1 MSKKANKKV
10 VSASAGDKPGD
21 LTGKQQVFI
30 DEYLS
35 NGFNA
40 TEAARKAG
48 YKGDSKTLAVVGFE
62 NLRKPNISAIV
73 NERLNEAAMSANEV
87 LARLSKIARGEVIDF
102 LDEDGKFDL
111 KTARQLQKAGLLKK
125 LKSKR
130 TSKRVDVLE
139 EGNEESRETLETA
152 LVYEEV
158 EFEMYSAH
166 EALRD
171 LGKFHKLFADRVE
184 HTGKDGGPIETSD
197 ASLTDEQRAGRI
209 AAILDAARARRDGQ
223 TAGS

>member
-1 MSKKANKKV
+1 MKKSSKNE
-10 VSASAGDKPGD
+10 VSPQAGDG
-21 LTGKQQVFI
+21 LTGKQKVFI
-30 DEYLS
+30 DAYLS

-40 TEAARKAG
+40 TEAARTAG
-48 YKGDSKTLAVVGFE
+48 YKGDSNTLSSVGYE
-62 NLRKPNISAIV
+62 NLRKPEILVVV
-73 NERLNEAAMSANEV
+73 NGRLNEAAMSANEV
-87 LARLSKIARGEVIDF
+87 LARLSRIARGEVDDF

-111 KTARQLQKAGLLKK
+111 PKARRLKKTGLLKK
-125 LKSKR
+125 LKNKR
-130 TSKRVDVLE
+130 TSKRVDTME
-139 EGNEESRETLETA
+139 TGGEGNRETLETS
-152 LVYEEV
+152 LLYEEV

-171 LGKFHKLFADRVE
+171 LGKYHKLFADRLE

>member
-1 MSKKANKKV
+1 MRATKKTNKNEV
-10 VSASAGDKPGD
+10 APQAGDGF
-21 LTGKQQVFI
+21 TGKQRIFI
-30 DEYLS
+30 DAYLS

-40 TEAARKAG
+40 TEAARTAG
-48 YKGDSKTLAVVGFE
+48 YKAKDDHSLASIGYE
-62 NLRKPNISAIV
+62 NLRKPEISAAV
-73 NERLNEAAMSANEV
+73 AERLNEAAMSANEV
-87 LARLSKIARGEVIDF
+87 LARLSKIARGEVNDF

-111 KTARQLQKAGLLKK
+111 PKARRLNKTGLLKK

-130 TSKRVDVLE
+130 TSKRVDSLTGE
-139 EGNEESRETLETA
+139 DEESRETLETA

-171 LGKFHKLFADRVE
+171 LGKYHKLFADRLE

-223 TAGS
+223 PAGS